1 MRFEKVSKY
10 KDIEIEMPKRKTIDS
25 AGYDMVVAEDTIIPS
40 SQSLYT
46 LMAVVDKELYDVSDI
61 FNVFFDPKAESKKKE
76 PKSLEDMAMITKMTG
91 AKPTLVPTGMKCYL
105 DPNTYLELS
114 VRSSCPLK
122 YWLLLANGVGII
134 DRDYVDNRD
143 NEGQIFFQ
151 MINLSPYDIILH
163 KGDTIGQGIIK
174 PYLTVDNDCATGIRA
189 GGFGST
195 GI

>member
-10 KDIEIEMPKRKTIDS
+10 KDVEIEMPKRKTIDS

-122 YWLLLANGVGII
+122 YWLLLANGVGTI

-195 GI
+195 DI

>member
-25 AGYDMVVAEDTIIPS
+25 AGYDMVVAEDIVIPS
-40 SQSLYT
+40 SQSLYA
-46 LMAVVDKELYDVSDI
+46 LMAIVDKELYDVSDI
-61 FNVFFDPKAESKKKE
+61 FNVFFDPKDKPKKKE
-76 PKSLEDMAMITKMTG
+76 PKSLEDMAMITKTTG

-134 DRDYVDNRD
+134 DRDYVDNKD
-143 NEGQIFFQ
+143 NEGEIFFQ

-174 PYLTVDNDCATGIRA
+174 PYLTVDNDCATGIRT